1 MSALTPILFVDR
13 DGTLI
18 EEPADFQID
27 SFAKLRFVQGV
38 IPAMLKLRDAGYQ
51 FVMVTNQDGLGT
63 DAYPRWSFDG
73 PHQLMMQ
80 VFESQGI
87 VFREVLIDT
96 SFPAENLPTRKPGIG
111 LALPLLKDRSIDW
124 ERSAMVGD
132 RDTDNGFAANLGIRA
147 FQLRTP
153 QFGGEWDWVG
163 IAHALADRPR
173 TARVLR
179 NTRETRI
186 EVVVDL
192 DRASEP
198 QVHTGLG
205 FFDHMLE
212 QIGKHGGF
220 ALQLRCE
227 GDLHIDEHHTIEDS
241 ALALG
246 QALREALGDKRGIGR
261 YGFDPRAV
269 FDDGAIEARAKSES
283 PLAPPLQSG
292 ESDRVGSS
300 AQDSS
305 AANSIATD
313 SISAA
318 AASAHEFVLPM
329 DETLARAALDFSGR
343 PYFVFNGSFARER
356 VGDFPTE
363 LVPHFFRSLCETAG
377 LNLNLNVEGD
387 NDHHKIEACFKSVA
401 RALRQAIARQGRE
414 LPSTKGV
421 L

>member
-1 MSALTPILFVDR
+1 MTPILFVDR

-27 SFAKLRFVQGV
+27 SYPKLRLVRGV
-38 IPAMLKLRDAGYQ
+38 IPAMLKLRDAGYE

-63 DAYPRWSFDG
+63 DSFPRWSFDG

-80 VFESQGI
+80 IFESQGI

-96 SFPAENLPTRKPGIG
+96 SFPAQNLPTRKPGIG
-111 LALPLLKDRSIDW
+111 LALPLLKDRGIDW

-132 RDTDNGFAANLGIRA
+132 RETDNGFAANLGIRA
-147 FQLRTP
+147 FQLRTG
-153 QFGGEWDWVG
+153 QFGGEWDWAG

-173 TARVLR
+173 TARVR
-179 NTRETRI
+179 RTTRETRI
-186 EVVVDL
+186 EVAVDL
-192 DRASEP
+192 DRVADP
-198 QVHTGLG
+198 KVHTGLG

-220 ALQLRCE
+220 ALELRCE

-261 YGFDPRAV
+261 YGFDPRAGV
-269 FDDGAIEARAKSES
+269 SSDAVAAKSES
-283 PLAPPLQSG
+283 PLAPLLQRG
-292 ESDRVGSS
+292 EGDLGGAQVGEGEVGDSQDDMS
-300 AQDSS
+300 APQ
-305 AANSIATD
+305 AQ
-313 SISAA
+313 
-318 AASAHEFVLPM
+318 EFVLPM

-343 PYFVFNGSFARER
+343 PYFVFSGSFARER

-363 LVPHFFRSLCETAG
+363 LLPHFFRSLCETAG

>member
-1 MSALTPILFVDR
+1 MSALKPILFVDR

-27 SFAKLRFVQGV
+27 SYAKLRFVRGV
-38 IPAMLKLRDAGYQ
+38 IPAMLKLRDAGYE

-63 DAYPRWSFDG
+63 DSFPRWSFDG

-87 VFREVLIDT
+87 VFRDVLIDT

-111 LALPLLKDRSIDW
+111 LALPLMKDRGIDW

-132 RDTDNGFAANLGIRA
+132 RETDNGFAANLGIRA
-147 FQLRTP
+147 FQLRTE
-153 QFGGEWDWVG
+153 QFGGQWDWAG
-163 IAHALADRPR
+163 IAHALAERPR
-173 TARVLR
+173 TAQVRR
-179 NTRETRI
+179 NTKETRV
-186 EVVVDL
+186 EVSVDL
-192 DRASEP
+192 DRAAEP
-198 QVHTGLG
+198 KVATGLG

-212 QIGKHGGF
+212 QLGKHGGF
-220 ALQLRCE
+220 ALELRCE

-261 YGFDPRAV
+261 YGFEPRAGQGGEQGV
-269 FDDGAIEARAKSES
+269 EQAAEQA
-283 PLAPPLQSG
+283 APQG
-292 ESDRVGSS
+292 D
-300 AQDSS
+300 
-305 AANSIATD
+305 
-313 SISAA
+313 AA
-318 AASAHEFVLPM
+318 AAAAAHEFVLPM
-329 DETLARAALDFSGR
+329 DEALARAALDFSGR
-343 PYFVFNGSFARER
+343 PYFVFAGRFARER

-363 LVPHFFRSLCETAG
+363 LLPHFFRSLCETAG

-387 NDHHKIEACFKSVA
+387 NDHHKIEACFKAVA
-401 RALRQAIARQGRE
+401 RALRQAVARQGRE